1 MNIKGIDKAELLAA
15 LFNASRQQGMGL
27 LNPNGAQG
35 MTKEQAQAEIDRIT
49 QWCNERGFS
58 TNEPYTYH
66 FDYLHGRVM
75 KVDITGD
82 GLDPRLYDR
91 DNGPGAARRA
101 LAHLLPENETYTV
114 TWTIDIEADS
124 PEEAVHKAA
133 TLCFAQHIRDGEP
146 DSATSFQVVA
156 YGEREPETIDIA
168 RGES

>member
-1 MNIKGIDKAELLAA
+1 MNIRGIDKAEILAA
-15 LFNASRQQGMGL
+15 LFNASHGQGLGL
-27 LNPNGAQG
+27 LNPACAGA
-35 MTKEQAQAEIDRIT
+35 MTKEQAQAELDRIT
-49 QWCNERGFS
+49 Q
-58 TNEPYTYH
+58 YH
-66 FDYLHGRVM
+66 TEHGYPLDGLYVYKFDYLNGRVL
-75 KVDITGD
+75 KVDIGTD

-133 TLCFAQHIRDGEP
+133 NMCFAKHIRDGEP
-146 DSATSFQVVA
+146 ESATTFEVAA
-156 YGEREPETIDIA
+156 YGEHDKQSIDIA